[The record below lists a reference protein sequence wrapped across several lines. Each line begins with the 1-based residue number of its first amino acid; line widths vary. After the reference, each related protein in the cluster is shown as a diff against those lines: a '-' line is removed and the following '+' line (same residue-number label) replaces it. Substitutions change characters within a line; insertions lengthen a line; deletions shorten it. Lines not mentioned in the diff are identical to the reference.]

1 MKGIRLFVAIIA
13 CFSWM
18 LSYAQLPEKIGRP
31 VPDSYCIS
39 TMESKLYTMINS
51 YRQRYDLPQIP
62 LSKSL
67 CFVAS
72 EHVKDLFF
80 HHPDQGACNAHSWS
94 AQGNWKAFCYPRDEN
109 KKNSVWDKP
118 KELTTYKGKGFEI
131 VYYANDA
138 VVIDSVISFWKSM
151 DYFNSFLMNTG
162 KWQGTRWNAIGIG
175 IHENYACVWF
185 GELPDPEGEP
195 FICGQEPQKPTP
207 QPKEK
212 EDAVK
217 QEKKEPQKEVQQ
229 KKDVTKVQAA
239 VTTEKVKTTEP
250 KVSHETPVAG
260 NEHYYI
266 IVKGAGPE
274 KELQLFLKDLQAK
287 GYKESRM
294 VEKNGKT
301 RISIMEFQDK
311 SLADRALIQVK
322 RTWADAWILKQ

>member
-1 MKGIRLFVAIIA
+1 MNGIRLFVAIVTF
-13 CFSWM
+13 FSWM
-18 LSYAQLPEKIGRP
+18 FSYAQLPEKISKP
-31 VPDSYCIS
+31 VPGSYCIS
-39 TMESKLYTMINS
+39 TMEFKLYTMINT

-118 KELTTYKGKGFEI
+118 KELTPYKGKGFEI

-151 DYFNSFLMNTG
+151 DYFNSFLMNSG
-162 KWQGTRWNAIGIG
+162 KWQVTRWNAIGIG

-185 GELPDPEGEP
+185 GELLDPEGEP
-195 FICGQEPQKPTP
+195 SICGQEPQKTII
-207 QPKEK
+207 QPK

-217 QEKKEPQKEVQQ
+217 DVKKEPQKEVQQ
-229 KKDVTKVQAA
+229 KKEVAKLQPA
-239 VTTEKVKTTEP
+239 VTTDKAKTTEP
-250 KVSHETPVAG
+250 KVSHENPVTG
-260 NEHYYI
+260 KEHYYI
-266 IVKGAGPE
+266 IVRGVGPV
-274 KELQLFLKDLQAK
+274 KDLQVFLDDLLAK
-287 GYKESRM
+287 GYKEASL
-294 VEKNGKT
+294 VEKNGKI
-301 RISIMEFQDK
+301 RVSIMEFQDRV
-311 SLADRALIQVK
+311 LADRALEQVK
-322 RTWADAWILKQ
+322 KTWTDAWILKQ